1 MNDQDINQMVDAVKL
16 FEVWRIAVLLIGLS
30 ILVFIAGLL
39 NRLAARAS
47 EQFPSRRLL
56 FLQIVTTIDF
66 CIYIF
71 GGAFLIYTTLSP
83 AKELLI
89 ALGGGAAVAIGLS
102 LKDLVASLVAG
113 LTLLFDRP
121 FLVGDRVQFGDVY
134 GEIKSIGLRSV
145 KLVTLDDSLVTIPN
159 ARFISDV
166 VSSGNAGA
174 LDMMIVI
181 PFHVAVD
188 ADIET
193 AQRLIYETVVSS
205 RFAYLAKPVKVVVS
219 EVVIGHILVLRL
231 TAKAYVLDVKFEKDF
246 QTDVVTRVTRA
257 FLAARIKRPLILT
270 NGAIDTAAPIIC
282 NDADQ
287 DAYRIQNQRSADPSS

>member
-1 MNDQDINQMVDAVKL
+1 MNEKDISQVLDAIKL
-16 FEVWRIAVLLIGLS
+16 FEIWRIALLLGGIGL
-30 ILVFIAGLL
+30 LVLIAGAL
-39 NRLAARAS
+39 NRLASRVS
-47 EQFPSRRLL
+47 ERFPSHRLL
-56 FLQIVTTIDF
+56 FLQIVTTLNF

-71 GGAFLIYTTLSP
+71 GGALLIYISLSP
-83 AKELLI
+83 ARELLI

-102 LKDLVASLVAG
+102 LKDLIASLVAG

-145 KLVTLDDSLVTIPN
+145 KLVTLDDNLVTIPN

-193 AQRLIYETVVSS
+193 AQRLIYETVVTS
-205 RFAYLAKPVKVVVS
+205 RFVYLAKQVKVAAS
-219 EVVIGHILVLRL
+219 EVVIGYNLALQL
-231 TAKAYVLDVKFEKDF
+231 TAKAYVLDVQYEKDF
-246 QTDVVTRVTRA
+246 QTDVVTRVARV
-257 FLAARIKRPLILT
+257 FLEHNIKRPLFSTFGSNNSTEPMSDNML
-270 NGAIDTAAPIIC
+270 
-282 NDADQ
+282 
-287 DAYRIQNQRSADPSS
+287 

>member
-1 MNDQDINQMVDAVKL
+1 MNDQDITQMVDAVKL
-16 FEVWRIAVLLIGLS
+16 FEVWRIAMFLIGIS
-30 ILVFIAGLL
+30 TLVFIAGLL
-39 NRLAARAS
+39 NRLANYAS
-47 EQFPSRRLL
+47 DRFPSHRLL
-56 FLQIVTTIDF
+56 FLQIVTTFDF

-71 GGAFLIYTTLSP
+71 GGAFLIYMTLSP

-166 VSSGNAGA
+166 VSSGNSGA

-181 PFHVAVD
+181 PFHVALD

-193 AQRLIYETVVSS
+193 ARRLIYETVVTS
-205 RFAYLAKPVKVVVS
+205 RFAYLAKPVKVVAL
-219 EVVIGHILVLRL
+219 EMVVGHNLALQL
-231 TAKAYVLDVKFEKDF
+231 TAKAYVLDVQYEKDF
-246 QTDVVTRVTRA
+246 QTDVVTRVTQA
-257 FLAARIKRPLILT
+257 FLEHRIKRPMFLIYGSNNPAELT
-270 NGAIDTAAPIIC
+270 
-282 NDADQ
+282 
-287 DAYRIQNQRSADPSS
+287 

>member
-30 ILVFIAGLL
+30 TLVFIAGLL

-56 FLQIVTTIDF
+56 FLQIVTTFNF

-71 GGAFLIYTTLSP
+71 GGALLIYTTLSP

-174 LDMMIVI
+174 LDMMIVMS
-181 PFHVAVD
+181 FHVALD

-193 AQRLIYETVVSS
+193 AQRLIYETVVTS
-205 RFAYLAKPVKVVVS
+205 RYAYLAKPVKVVVS
-219 EVVIGHILVLRL
+219 EVVIGHNLALQL
-231 TAKAYVLDVKFEKDF
+231 TAKAYVLDVQYEKSF
-246 QTDVVTRVTRA
+246 QTDVVTRVTKS
-257 FLAARIKRPLILT
+257 FLVHHIKRPQFLT
-270 NGAIDTAAPIIC
+270 YEAINTAAPKITK
-282 NDADQ
+282 NADQ
-287 DAYRIQNQRSADPSS
+287 DN

>member
-1 MNDQDINQMVDAVKL
+1 MNEKDISQVLDAIKL
-16 FEVWRIAVLLIGLS
+16 FEIWRIALLLGGIGL
-30 ILVFIAGLL
+30 LVLIAGAL
-39 NRLAARAS
+39 NRLASRVS
-47 EQFPSRRLL
+47 ERFPSHRLL
-56 FLQIVTTIDF
+56 FLQIVTTLNF

-71 GGAFLIYTTLSP
+71 GGALLIYISLSP
-83 AKELLI
+83 ARELLI

-102 LKDLVASLVAG
+102 LKDLIASLVAG

-145 KLVTLDDSLVTIPN
+145 KLVTLDDNLVTIPN

-193 AQRLIYETVVSS
+193 AQRLIYETVVTS
-205 RFAYLAKPVKVVVS
+205 RFVYLAKQVKVAAS
-219 EVVIGHILVLRL
+219 EVVIGYNLALQL
-231 TAKAYVLDVKFEKDF
+231 TAKAYVLDVQYEKDF
-246 QTDVVTRVTRA
+246 QTDVVTRVARV
-257 FLAARIKRPLILT
+257 FLEHNIKRPLCSTFGSNNSTEPMSDSML
-270 NGAIDTAAPIIC
+270 
-282 NDADQ
+282 
-287 DAYRIQNQRSADPSS
+287 

>member
-1 MNDQDINQMVDAVKL
+1 MNEHDVNQILDAAKL
-16 FEVWRIAVLLIGLS
+16 FEFWRIVLLFGGIG
-30 ILVFIAGLL
+30 ILVSIAGAF
-39 NRLAARAS
+39 NRIAS
-47 EQFPSRRLL
+47 NISEHLPSKRLII
-56 FLQIVTTIDF
+56 LQIVTVLEF

-71 GGAFLIYTTLSP
+71 GGAFLIYIALSP

-121 FLVGDRVQFGDVY
+121 FLVGDRVQFGNVY

-181 PFHVAVD
+181 PFHIALD
-188 ADIET
+188 ADIDT
-193 AQRLIYETVVSS
+193 AKKLIYETVVTSQYV
-205 RFAYLAKPVKVVVS
+205 YLAKTVKIVVS
-219 EVVIGHILVLRL
+219 EVVIGVNLALQL
-231 TAKAYVLDVKFEKDF
+231 TAKAYVLDVKYEKEF
-246 QTDVVTRVTRA
+246 QTDVVTRVSKI
-257 FLAARIKRPLILT
+257 FLKNNIKRPPMIT
-270 NGAIDTAAPIIC
+270 
-282 NDADQ
+282 
-287 DAYRIQNQRSADPSS
+287 YS

>member
-1 MNDQDINQMVDAVKL
+1 MNEKDISQVLDAIKL
-16 FEVWRIAVLLIGLS
+16 FEIWRIALLLGGIGL
-30 ILVFIAGLL
+30 LVLIAGAL
-39 NRLAARAS
+39 NRLASRVS
-47 EQFPSRRLL
+47 ERFPSHRLL
-56 FLQIVTTIDF
+56 FLQIVTTLNF

-71 GGAFLIYTTLSP
+71 GGALLIYISLSP
-83 AKELLI
+83 ARELLI

-102 LKDLVASLVAG
+102 LKDLIASLVAG

-145 KLVTLDDSLVTIPN
+145 KLVTLDDNLVTIPN

-193 AQRLIYETVVSS
+193 AQRLIYETVVTS
-205 RFAYLAKPVKVVVS
+205 RFVYLAKQVKVAAS
-219 EVVIGHILVLRL
+219 EVVIGYNLALQL
-231 TAKAYVLDVKFEKDF
+231 TAKAHVLDVQYEKDF
-246 QTDVVTRVTRA
+246 QTDVVTRVARV
-257 FLAARIKRPLILT
+257 FLEHNIKRPLFLT
-270 NGAIDTAAPIIC
+270 FGSNNSTEPMSD
-282 NDADQ
+282 
-287 DAYRIQNQRSADPSS
+287 SML

>member
-1 MNDQDINQMVDAVKL
+1 MNDQNINQMLEAANL
-16 FEVWRIAVLLIGLS
+16 FEVWRIALLLGGIAA
-30 ILVFIAGLL
+30 LVFIAGLM
-39 NRLAARAS
+39 NRLAAGAS
-47 EQFPSRRLL
+47 ERFPSHRLL
-56 FLQIVTTIDF
+56 FLQIVTTFDF

-71 GGAFLIYTTLSP
+71 GGAFLIYIALSP

-181 PFHVAVD
+181 PFHVALD
-188 ADIET
+188 ADIE
-193 AQRLIYETVVSS
+193 AARRLIHETVVTS
-205 RFAYLAKPVKVVVS
+205 RFAYLAKPVKVVAS
-219 EVVIGHILVLRL
+219 EIVIGHNLAVQLS
-231 TAKAYVLDVKFEKDF
+231 AKAYVLDVQYEKDF
-246 QTDVVTRVTRA
+246 QTDVVMRVTQA
-257 FLAARIKRPLILT
+257 FFENQIKRPLFMTYGAVDSPALAKD
-270 NGAIDTAAPIIC
+270 NG
-282 NDADQ
+282 
-287 DAYRIQNQRSADPSS
+287 QNL

>member
-1 MNDQDINQMVDAVKL
+1 MNDQNINQIVEAASL
-16 FEVWRIAVLLIGLS
+16 FEVWRIVFLLGGIAA
-30 ILVFIAGLL
+30 LVFIAGLM
-39 NRLAARAS
+39 NRLASGAS
-47 EQFPSRRLL
+47 ERFPSHRLL
-56 FLQIVTTIDF
+56 FLQIVTTFNF

-71 GGAFLIYTTLSP
+71 GGAFLIYIALSP

-181 PFHVAVD
+181 PFHVALD
-188 ADIET
+188 ADIE
-193 AQRLIYETVVSS
+193 AARRLIYETVVTS
-205 RFAYLAKPVKVVVS
+205 RFAYLAKPVKVVAS
-219 EVVIGHILVLRL
+219 EIVIGHNLAVQLS
-231 TAKAYVLDVKFEKDF
+231 AKAYVLDVQYEKDF
-246 QTDVVTRVTRA
+246 QTDVVMRVTEA
-257 FLAARIKRPLILT
+257 FAANHIKRPIFMVY
-270 NGAIDTAAPIIC
+270 GAIAAP
-282 NDADQ
+282 DLKKH
-287 DAYRIQNQRSADPSS
+287 SA

>member
-1 MNDQDINQMVDAVKL
+1 MNEQNISQLSDAIKL
-16 FEVWRIAVLLIGLS
+16 FEIWRVALLLAGIGALVLIT
-30 ILVFIAGLL
+30 ATL
-39 NRLAARAS
+39 NRFAARAS
-47 EQFPSRRLL
+47 EHFPSHRLL
-56 FLQIVTTIDF
+56 FLQIVTTINF

-71 GGAFLIYTTLSP
+71 GGAFLIYVSLSP
-83 AKELLI
+83 AKELLL

-181 PFHVAVD
+181 PFHIALE
-188 ADIET
+188 ADIEL
-193 AQRLIYETVVSS
+193 ARRLIYETVVTS
-205 RFAYLAKPVKVVVS
+205 RYVYLAKPVKVVAT
-219 EVVIGHILVLRL
+219 ETVIAYGLALKL
-231 TAKAYVLDVKFEKDF
+231 SAKAYVLDVQYEKDF
-246 QTDVVTRVTRA
+246 QTDVVTRVCDA
-257 FLAARIKRPLILT
+257 FMQHHIKRPIFT
-270 NGAIDTAAPIIC
+270 GYVKGN
-282 NDADQ
+282 
-287 DAYRIQNQRSADPSS
+287 PSSLH

>member
-1 MNDQDINQMVDAVKL
+1 MSENDFSQLSEAIKL
-16 FEVWRIAVLLIGLS
+16 FEIWRIALLLAGIG
-30 ILVFIAGLL
+30 ILVLIAGVL
-39 NRLAARAS
+39 NRFAARAS
-47 EQFPSRRLL
+47 DNFPSHRLL
-56 FLQIVTTIDF
+56 FLQIVTTVNF

-71 GGAFLIYTTLSP
+71 GGAFLIYVSLSP
-83 AKELLI
+83 AKELLL

-159 ARFISDV
+159 ARFINDV

-181 PFHVAVD
+181 PFHIALD
-188 ADIET
+188 ADIEL
-193 AQRLIYETVVSS
+193 AQRLIHEVVVTS
-205 RFAYLAKPVKVVVS
+205 RYVYLAKPVKVVTS
-219 EVVIGHILVLRL
+219 ETVIAYGLALQL
-231 TAKAYVLDVKFEKDF
+231 TAKAYVMDVQYEKDF
-246 QTDVVTRVTRA
+246 QTDVVSRVSDA
-257 FLAARIKRPLILT
+257 FVKHRIKRPIFT
-270 NGAIDTAAPIIC
+270 AI
-282 NDADQ
+282 NSS
-287 DAYRIQNQRSADPSS
+287 SATE

>member
-1 MNDQDINQMVDAVKL
+1 MNEQDINQIWDAL
-16 FEVWRIAVLLIGLS
+16 ALSELWRIAFLLLGIAF
-30 ILVFIAGLL
+30 LVFLAGML

-47 EQFPSRRLL
+47 DYFPSRRLL
-56 FLQIVTTIDF
+56 FLQIVTIVNF
-66 CIYIF
+66 CNYVF
-71 GGAFLIYTTLSP
+71 GGALLIYVALST

-121 FLVGDRVQFGDVY
+121 FVVGDRVQFGDTY

-181 PFHVAVD
+181 SFHIALD
-188 ADIET
+188 ADLE
-193 AQRLIYETVVSS
+193 AARRLIYETVVTS
-205 RFAYLAKPVKVVVS
+205 RFAYLAKPVKVVVA
-219 EVVIGHILVLRL
+219 EVAIGPNLALKL
-231 TAKAYVLDVKFEKDF
+231 MAKAYVLDVKYEKDF
-246 QTDVVTRVTRA
+246 QTDVVTRVSKA
-257 FLAARIKRPLILT
+257 FVEYGIKRPLMV
-270 NGAIDTAAPIIC
+270 GYAATGSELE
-282 NDADQ
+282 
-287 DAYRIQNQRSADPSS
+287 RG

>member
-1 MNDQDINQMVDAVKL
+1 MNELNISQVLDTLKL
-16 FEVWRIAVLLIGLS
+16 FEVWRIALLLGGIV
-30 ILVFIAGLL
+30 ILVFITGGL
-39 NRLAARAS
+39 NRLAARVS
-47 EQFPSRRLL
+47 ERFPSHRLL
-56 FLQIVTTIDF
+56 FLQIVTTLDF

-71 GGAFLIYTTLSP
+71 GGALLIYISLSP
-83 AKELLI
+83 TKELLI

-121 FLVGDRVQFGDVY
+121 FLVGDRVQFGNVY

-181 PFHVAVD
+181 PFHIAVD
-188 ADIET
+188 ADIEV
-193 AQRLIYETVVSS
+193 A
-205 RFAYLAKPVKVVVS
+205 
-219 EVVIGHILVLRL
+219 
-231 TAKAYVLDVKFEKDF
+231 
-246 QTDVVTRVTRA
+246 
-257 FLAARIKRPLILT
+257 
-270 NGAIDTAAPIIC
+270 
-282 NDADQ
+282 
-287 DAYRIQNQRSADPSS
+287 

>member
-1 MNDQDINQMVDAVKL
+1 MNEQDVSQVLNTVKL
-16 FEVWRIAVLLIGLS
+16 FEVWRIALLLGGISVLI
-30 ILVFIAGLL
+30 FIAGGL
-39 NRLAARAS
+39 NRFAAQLS
-47 EQFPSRRLL
+47 ERFPSRRLL
-56 FLQIVTTIDF
+56 FLQIVTTINF

-71 GGAFLIYTTLSP
+71 GGAFLVYAALSP

-181 PFHVAVD
+181 PFHVALD

-205 RFAYLAKPVKVVVS
+205 RFAYLAKPVKIVAS
-219 EVVIGHILVLRL
+219 EVLIGHNLALQL
-231 TAKAYVLDVKFEKDF
+231 SAKAYVLDVKYEKSF
-246 QTDVVTRVTRA
+246 QTDVVIRVTQA
-257 FLAARIKRPLILT
+257 FLEHHIKRPVFLT
-270 NGAIDTAAPIIC
+270 FGAIESTIPKVLFKPA
-282 NDADQ
+282 DAGIDKKP
-287 DAYRIQNQRSADPSS
+287 AT

>member
-1 MNDQDINQMVDAVKL
+1 MNEKDISQVLDTIKL
-16 FEVWRIAVLLIGLS
+16 FEVWRIALLLGGIAF
-30 ILVFIAGLL
+30 LVFVTGLL
-39 NRLAARAS
+39 NRFVARAT
-47 EQFPSRRLL
+47 ERFPSHRLL
-56 FLQIVTTIDF
+56 FLQIVTTINF

-71 GGAFLIYTTLSP
+71 GGALLIYISLSP

-89 ALGGGAAVAIGLS
+89 ALGGGAAIAIGLS
-102 LKDLVASLVAG
+102 LKDLMASLVAG

-121 FLVGDRVQFGDVY
+121 FMVGDRVQFGDVY

-188 ADIET
+188 ADFET
-193 AQRLIYETVVSS
+193 AQRLIYEAVVTS
-205 RFAYLAKPVKVVVS
+205 RYAYLAKPVKVVAS
-219 EVVIGHILVLRL
+219 EVVIGHNLALQL
-231 TAKAYVLDVKFEKDF
+231 TAKAYVLDVQYEKDF
-246 QTDVVTRVTRA
+246 QTDVVTRVTRV
-257 FLAARIKRPLILT
+257 FLEHRIKRPLFLT
-270 NGAIDTAAPIIC
+270 FDSNNLIGLKADNGP
-282 NDADQ
+282 
-287 DAYRIQNQRSADPSS
+287 

>member
-1 MNDQDINQMVDAVKL
+1 MNEKDISQVLDAIKL
-16 FEVWRIAVLLIGLS
+16 FEIWRIALLLGGIGL
-30 ILVFIAGLL
+30 LVLIAGAL
-39 NRLAARAS
+39 NRLASRVS
-47 EQFPSRRLL
+47 ERFPSHRLL
-56 FLQIVTTIDF
+56 FLQIVTTLNF

-71 GGAFLIYTTLSP
+71 GGALLIYISLSP
-83 AKELLI
+83 ARELLI

-102 LKDLVASLVAG
+102 LKDLIASLVAG

-145 KLVTLDDSLVTIPN
+145 KLVTLDDNLVTIPN

-193 AQRLIYETVVSS
+193 AQRLIYETVVTS
-205 RFAYLAKPVKVVVS
+205 RFVYLAKQVKVAAS
-219 EVVIGHILVLRL
+219 EVVIGYNLALQL
-231 TAKAYVLDVKFEKDF
+231 TAKAYVLDVQYEKDF
-246 QTDVVTRVTRA
+246 QTDVVTRVARV
-257 FLAARIKRPLILT
+257 FLEHNIKRPLFLT
-270 NGAIDTAAPIIC
+270 FGSNNSTEPMSD
-282 NDADQ
+282 NML
-287 DAYRIQNQRSADPSS
+287 

>member
-1 MNDQDINQMVDAVKL
+1 MNEKDISQVLDAIKL
-16 FEVWRIAVLLIGLS
+16 FEVWRIALLLGGIV
-30 ILVFIAGLL
+30 ILVFITGLL
-39 NRLAARAS
+39 NRFTARVS
-47 EQFPSRRLL
+47 ERFPSHRLL
-56 FLQIVTTIDF
+56 FLQIITTINF

-71 GGAFLIYTTLSP
+71 GGALLIYISLSP

-102 LKDLVASLVAG
+102 LKDLIASLVAG

-193 AQRLIYETVVSS
+193 AQRLIYETVVTS
-205 RFAYLAKPVKVVVS
+205 RFVYLAKPVKVVAS
-219 EVVIGHILVLRL
+219 EVVIGYNLALQL
-231 TAKAYVLDVKFEKDF
+231 TAKAYVLDVQYEKDF
-246 QTDVVTRVTRA
+246 QTDVVNRVSSS
-257 FLAARIKRPLILT
+257 FLAYHIKRPLFLT
-270 NGAIDTAAPIIC
+270 FGSNNLTSPMSDNRP
-282 NDADQ
+282 
-287 DAYRIQNQRSADPSS
+287 

>member
-1 MNDQDINQMVDAVKL
+1 MSDHDFSQLNEAIKL
-16 FEVWRIAVLLIGLS
+16 FEIWRIVLLLAGIG
-30 ILVFIAGLL
+30 ILVLTAGML
-39 NRLAARAS
+39 NRFATRAS
-47 EQFPSRRLL
+47 DNFPSHRLL
-56 FLQIVTTIDF
+56 FLQIVTTVNF

-71 GGAFLIYTTLSP
+71 GGAFLIYVSLSP
-83 AKELLI
+83 AKELLL

-181 PFHVAVD
+181 PFHIALD
-188 ADIET
+188 ADVEL
-193 AQRLIYETVVSS
+193 AQRLIHEIVVTS
-205 RFAYLAKPVKVVVS
+205 RYVYLAKPVKVIAT
-219 EVVIGHILVLRL
+219 ETVIAYGLALQL
-231 TAKAYVLDVKFEKDF
+231 TAKAYVLDVQYEKDF
-246 QTDVVTRVTRA
+246 QTDVVTRVSNA
-257 FLAARIKRPLILT
+257 LLKHQIKRPVF
-270 NGAIDTAAPIIC
+270 IDI
-282 NDADQ
+282 
-287 DAYRIQNQRSADPSS
+287 NQALSADKWE

>member
-1 MNDQDINQMVDAVKL
+1 MNEQDINQIWDAFAL
-16 FEVWRIAVLLIGLS
+16 SELWRIGFLLLGIAF
-30 ILVFIAGLL
+30 LVFLAGML

-47 EQFPSRRLL
+47 DYFPSRRLL
-56 FLQIVTTIDF
+56 FLQIVTIVNF
-66 CIYIF
+66 CNYVF
-71 GGAFLIYTTLSP
+71 GGALLIYVALST

-121 FLVGDRVQFGDVY
+121 FVVGDRVQFGDTY

-181 PFHVAVD
+181 PFHIALD
-188 ADIET
+188 ADLE
-193 AQRLIYETVVSS
+193 AARRLIYETVVTS
-205 RFAYLAKPVKVVVS
+205 RFAYLAKPVKVVVA
-219 EVVIGHILVLRL
+219 EVTIGPNLALKL
-231 TAKAYVLDVKFEKDF
+231 MAKAYVLDVKYEKDF
-246 QTDVVTRVTRA
+246 QTDVVTRVSKA
-257 FLAARIKRPLILT
+257 FVEYGIKRPPMM
-270 NGAIDTAAPIIC
+270 GYAA
-282 NDADQ
+282 AG
-287 DAYRIQNQRSADPSS
+287 SGLEHG

>member
-1 MNDQDINQMVDAVKL
+1 MNEQDISQVLDAVKL
-16 FEVWRIAVLLIGLS
+16 FEVWRIVLLLGGIV
-30 ILVFIAGLL
+30 ILVFITGLL
-39 NRLAARAS
+39 NRFTARVS
-47 EQFPSRRLL
+47 ERFPSHRLL
-56 FLQIVTTIDF
+56 FLQIITTINF

-71 GGAFLIYTTLSP
+71 GGALLIYISLSP

-102 LKDLVASLVAG
+102 LKDLIASLVAG

-193 AQRLIYETVVSS
+193 AQRLIYETVVTS
-205 RFAYLAKPVKVVVS
+205 RFVYLAKPVKVVAS
-219 EVVIGHILVLRL
+219 EVVIGYNLALQL
-231 TAKAYVLDVKFEKDF
+231 TAKAYVLDVQYEKDF
-246 QTDVVTRVTRA
+246 QTDVVNRVSSS
-257 FLAARIKRPLILT
+257 FLAYHIKRPLFLT
-270 NGAIDTAAPIIC
+270 FGSNNLTSPMSDSKP
-282 NDADQ
+282 
-287 DAYRIQNQRSADPSS
+287 

>member
-1 MNDQDINQMVDAVKL
+1 MNEKDISQALDAIRL
-16 FEVWRIAVLLIGLS
+16 FEIWRIALLLGGIA
-30 ILVFIAGLL
+30 ILIFITGGL
-39 NRLAARAS
+39 NRIAARAS
-47 EQFPSRRLL
+47 ERFPSRRLL
-56 FLQIVTTIDF
+56 FLQIVTTLDF

-71 GGAFLIYTTLSP
+71 GGALLVYIAFSP

-121 FLVGDRVQFGDVY
+121 FLVGDRVQFGNVY

-145 KLVTLDDSLVTIPN
+145 KLVTLDDSTVTIPN

-181 PFHVAVD
+181 PFHVALD

-193 AQRLIYETVVSS
+193 AQRLIYETVVTS
-205 RFAYLAKPVKVVVS
+205 RFAYLAKPAQIVAS
-219 EVVIGHILVLRL
+219 EIVLGHSLALQL
-231 TAKAYVLDVKFEKDF
+231 SAKAYVLDVQYEKAF

-257 FLAARIKRPLILT
+257 FLAHHIKRPLPL
-270 NGAIDTAAPIIC
+270 AYMTAPPAVDGC
-282 NDADQ
+282 NQ
-287 DAYRIQNQRSADPSS
+287 EMR

>member
-1 MNDQDINQMVDAVKL
+1 MSEQNISQIMDAANL
-16 FEVWRIAVLLIGLS
+16 FELWRIAFLLAGIGV
-30 ILVFIAGLL
+30 LVFVAGLL
-39 NRLAARAS
+39 SRLANRAS
-47 EQFPSRRLL
+47 AYFPSRRLL
-56 FLQIVTTIDF
+56 FLQIVTTLNF

-71 GGAFLIYTTLSP
+71 GGAWLVYVSLSP
-83 AKELLI
+83 ATELLI

-121 FLVGDRVQFGDVY
+121 FLVGDRVQFGDTY

-181 PFHVAVD
+181 PFHVALD
-188 ADIET
+188 ADLET
-193 AQRLIYETVVSS
+193 AKRLIYETVVTS

-219 EVVIGHILVLRL
+219 EVALGPLPVLKL
-231 TAKAYVLDVKFEKDF
+231 TAKAYVLDVKYEKDF
-246 QTDVVTRVTRA
+246 QTDVVCRVSRA
-257 FLAARIKRPLILT
+257 FLSQRIKRPLW
-270 NGAIDTAAPIIC
+270 A
-282 NDADQ
+282 DAHFG
-287 DAYRIQNQRSADPSS
+287 IPSEPDER

>member
-1 MNDQDINQMVDAVKL
+1 MNEQDINQMLDAVKL
-16 FEVWRIAVLLIGLS
+16 FEAWRIALLLGGIGL
-30 ILVFIAGLL
+30 LVFITGAFG
-39 NRLAARAS
+39 RLATAAS
-47 EQFPSRRLL
+47 NRFPSHRLL
-56 FLQIVTTIDF
+56 FLQIVTTLDF

-71 GGAFLIYTTLSP
+71 GGAFLIYMALSP

-134 GEIKSIGLRSV
+134 GEIKTIGLRSV

-181 PFHVAVD
+181 PFHIALD
-188 ADIET
+188 ADIDM
-193 AQRLIYETVVSS
+193 ARKLIYETVVTS
-205 RFAYLAKPVKVVVS
+205 RFAYLAKPVKIVASETVVGYNLALQLS
-219 EVVIGHILVLRL
+219 
-231 TAKAYVLDVKFEKDF
+231 AKAYVLDVQYEKDF
-246 QTDVVTRVTRA
+246 QTDVVTRVSKA
-257 FLAARIKRPLILT
+257 FLAHNIKRPAFT
-270 NGAIDTAAPIIC
+270 GD
-282 NDADQ
+282 
-287 DAYRIQNQRSADPSS
+287 RINSQ

>member
-1 MNDQDINQMVDAVKL
+1 MNDQNINQIVAAANL
-16 FEVWRIAVLLIGLS
+16 FEVWRIALLLGGIAA
-30 ILVFIAGLL
+30 LVFIAGLM
-39 NRLAARAS
+39 NRLAAGAS
-47 EQFPSRRLL
+47 ARFPSHRLL
-56 FLQIVTTIDF
+56 FLQIVTTFDF

-71 GGAFLIYTTLSP
+71 GGAFLIYIALSP

-181 PFHVAVD
+181 PFHVALD
-188 ADIET
+188 ADIE
-193 AQRLIYETVVSS
+193 AARRLIYESVVTS
-205 RFAYLAKPVKVVVS
+205 RFAYLAKPVKVVAS
-219 EVVIGHILVLRL
+219 EIVIGHNLAVQLS
-231 TAKAYVLDVKFEKDF
+231 AKAYVLDVQYEKDF
-246 QTDVVTRVTRA
+246 QTDVVMRVTRV
-257 FLAARIKRPLILT
+257 FFDNQIKRPLFMT
-270 NGAIDTAAPIIC
+270 YGAVGSGEPTEDIE
-282 NDADQ
+282 
-287 DAYRIQNQRSADPSS
+287 

>member
-1 MNDQDINQMVDAVKL
+1 MNEHDINQIFDAAKL
-16 FEVWRIAVLLIGLS
+16 FEFWRIVLLFGGIGVLAA
-30 ILVFIAGLL
+30 IAGALSRIA
-39 NRLAARAS
+39 NNVS
-47 EQFPSRRLL
+47 EHLPSRRLL
-56 FLQIVTTIDF
+56 ILQIVTVLDF
-66 CIYIF
+66 SIYIF
-71 GGAFLIYTTLSP
+71 GGAFLIYVALSP

-121 FLVGDRVQFGDVY
+121 FLVGDRVQFGNVY

-181 PFHVAVD
+181 PFHIALD
-188 ADIET
+188 ADIDT
-193 AQRLIYETVVSS
+193 AKKLIYETVVTSQ
-205 RFAYLAKPVKVVVS
+205 FVYLAKPVKVIAS
-219 EVVIGHILVLRL
+219 EIVLGPNLALQL
-231 TAKAYVLDVKFEKDF
+231 TAKAYVLDVKYEKDF
-246 QTDVVTRVTRA
+246 QTDVVTRVSKI
-257 FLAARIKRPLILT
+257 FLANSIKRPLLI
-270 NGAIDTAAPIIC
+270 
-282 NDADQ
+282 AD
-287 DAYRIQNQRSADPSS
+287 I

>member
-1 MNDQDINQMVDAVKL
+1 MNEQDISQVLDAVKL
-16 FEVWRIAVLLIGLS
+16 FEVWRIVLLLGGIV
-30 ILVFIAGLL
+30 ILVFITGLL
-39 NRLAARAS
+39 NRFTARVS
-47 EQFPSRRLL
+47 ERFPSHRLL
-56 FLQIVTTIDF
+56 FLQIITTINF

-71 GGAFLIYTTLSP
+71 GGALLIYISLSP

-102 LKDLVASLVAG
+102 LKDLIASLVAG

-193 AQRLIYETVVSS
+193 AQRLIYETVVTS
-205 RFAYLAKPVKVVVS
+205 RFVYLAKPVKVVAS
-219 EVVIGHILVLRL
+219 EVVIGYNLALQL
-231 TAKAYVLDVKFEKDF
+231 TAKAYVLDVQYEKDF
-246 QTDVVTRVTRA
+246 QTDVVNRVSSS
-257 FLAARIKRPLILT
+257 FLAYHIKRPLFLT
-270 NGAIDTAAPIIC
+270 FGSNNLTSPMSDNRP
-282 NDADQ
+282 
-287 DAYRIQNQRSADPSS
+287 

>member
-1 MNDQDINQMVDAVKL
+1 MNEKDISQVLDAIKL
-16 FEVWRIAVLLIGLS
+16 FEIWRIALLLGGIGL
-30 ILVFIAGLL
+30 LVLIAGAL
-39 NRLAARAS
+39 NRLASRVS
-47 EQFPSRRLL
+47 ERFPSHRLL
-56 FLQIVTTIDF
+56 FLQIVTTLNF

-71 GGAFLIYTTLSP
+71 GGALLIYISLSP
-83 AKELLI
+83 ARELLI

-102 LKDLVASLVAG
+102 LKDLIASLVAG

-145 KLVTLDDSLVTIPN
+145 KLVTLDDNLVTIPN

-193 AQRLIYETVVSS
+193 AQRLIYETVVTS
-205 RFAYLAKPVKVVVS
+205 RFVYLAKQVKVAAS
-219 EVVIGHILVLRL
+219 EVVIGYNLALQL
-231 TAKAYVLDVKFEKDF
+231 TAKAYVLDVQYEKDF
-246 QTDVVTRVTRA
+246 QSDVVTRVARV
-257 FLAARIKRPLILT
+257 FLEHNIKRPLFLT
-270 NGAIDTAAPIIC
+270 FGSNNSTEPMSD
-282 NDADQ
+282 
-287 DAYRIQNQRSADPSS
+287 SML

>member
-1 MNDQDINQMVDAVKL
+1 MNEKDISQVLDAIKL
-16 FEVWRIAVLLIGLS
+16 FEIWRIALLLGGIGL
-30 ILVFIAGLL
+30 LVLIAGAL
-39 NRLAARAS
+39 NRLASRVS
-47 EQFPSRRLL
+47 ERFPSHRLL
-56 FLQIVTTIDF
+56 FLQIVTTLNF

-71 GGAFLIYTTLSP
+71 GGALLIYISLSP
-83 AKELLI
+83 ARELLI

-102 LKDLVASLVAG
+102 LKDLIASLVAG

-145 KLVTLDDSLVTIPN
+145 KLVTLDDNLVTIPN

-193 AQRLIYETVVSS
+193 AQRLIYETVVTS
-205 RFAYLAKPVKVVVS
+205 RFVYLAKQVKVGAS
-219 EVVIGHILVLRL
+219 EVVIGYNLALQL
-231 TAKAYVLDVKFEKDF
+231 TAKAYVLDVQYEKDF
-246 QTDVVTRVTRA
+246 QTDVVTRVARV
-257 FLAARIKRPLILT
+257 FLEHNIKRPLFLT
-270 NGAIDTAAPIIC
+270 FGSNNSTEPMSD
-282 NDADQ
+282 NML
-287 DAYRIQNQRSADPSS
+287 